1 MSILST
7 AVTAT
12 PAINAVTK
20 SLALQVEELEKRLD
34 ALEALEKIDVLNH
47 KLDRIEA
54 LEHSNKHEHSRHSNM
69 TDRSL
74 CYYHNRFGVK
84 ARKCRSPCRLSGKKR
99 QHQQVTA
106 TTTDKQDNRL
116 FYVTDRRS
124 KTRFL
129 VDTGAQVSIVSASTA
144 EKRQQPATLKLQAV
158 NGSEIDTYGIIPL
171 TLNLGMRRDFT
182 WNFIV
187 ANTPSSILGIDFL
200 RKFNLMVDS
209 KNYLLK
215 DGVTNLTIN
224 GVRTTSFSI
233 KPSIPTCPDQPFS
246 DILSSFPDL
255 INSANLTAPV
265 KHNVTHHIVT
275 SGPPVA
281 KKPRRLGPDALRR
294 AKAHFDQM
302 LKLGIVRPSSSNW
315 SSPLHMV
322 PPRKAEGEWRP
333 CGDYRGLNAATKHD
347 NYTIPHL
354 HDVASR
360 LAGTSI
366 YSKLDLVKAYN
377 QIPVEPSDV
386 PKTAIATPFGTYE
399 FVRMPFGLRNASQTF
414 QRFIDEALRGLDGV
428 YAYVDDV
435 LIASNNEEE
444 HRQHLTQVFQRL
456 QDYGIVL
463 NAKKCTFGKSQIEF
477 LGHVISKGGI
487 SPLPSK
493 VEAILKFP
501 EPKNLRQ
508 IQSFL
513 GVLNFYRR
521 FLPHC
526 AEILLPLTQLLKGQA
541 LKKPKQPIELPPEA
555 LAAFNKAKE
564 TLAKATMLAHPD
576 ESFPIHL
583 ATDASDHAIGAAL
596 HMVKENI
603 VVPLGFFSQTLSKA
617 ESAPNASTFSRE
629 LLAVHRSI
637 NHFRHLLEG
646 REFFVLTD
654 HKPLCGAFQGKRDN
668 YTPRDMRSLDFVAQY
683 TTDIRHVKGT
693 DNLVP
698 DVLSRAY
705 INLVSNKTIDMEEI
719 ARLQLQCSE
728 LAHYRQTGSLNI
740 RDHYLSASGST
751 IACDFSTGTA
761 RPFIPQPAR
770 RLVFNAIHNLAHPG
784 IKATV
789 RLMTERY
796 VWPSIKKDV
805 ANWTRQCIP
814 CQRAKVHRHNTSPIT
829 SFTPPDE
836 RFSHIHV
843 DLVGPLPVSNGFTYI
858 LTIVDRFT
866 RFPQAVPIKDITA
879 ETVAK
884 TLLESWISIFG
895 TPTTVTTDR
904 GRQFTSELIREVNR
918 ILGIHHITTTAYH
931 PIANGMVER
940 LHRRL
945 KEAIKARDDPI
956 HWSEQIPLILLSLR
970 STIKEDLHCSP
981 AELTFGTALRLP
993 AELLTPSPANAP
1005 TNKTNYAERLVQH
1018 MAKLRPAAT
1027 RPQNRPSYIEKDL
1040 ATCEFVFVRDDSIR
1054 KSLQSPYKGPFKV
1067 ITRKNKF
1074 YVLRINGK
1082 NDTVSI
1088 DRLKAAHIDPAPVAT
1103 TNQTTH
1109 NCSAT
1114 QPSTSARN
1122 LGSSHR
1128 VRFSPRV
1135 QILNPG

>member
-1 MSILST
+1 MTTHT

-12 PAINAVTK
+12 PASNAVTK

-34 ALEALEKIDVLNH
+34 ALEALEKIDVLNN
-47 KLDRIEA
+47 KLDKIEA

-69 TDRSL
+69 TGRSL

-84 ARKCRSPCRLSGKKR
+84 ARKCRSPCRLSGKR
-99 QHQQVTA
+99 QRQQVTA
-106 TTTDKQDNRL
+106 TTTDKQGSPL
-116 FYVTDRRS
+116 FYVTDRNS
-124 KTRFL
+124 KIRFL
-129 VDTGAQVSIVSASTA
+129 VDTGAQISIISATNA
-144 EKRQQPATLKLQAV
+144 DKRNHPAALKLQAV
-158 NGSEIDTYGIIPL
+158 NGSEINTYGIIPL
-171 TLNLGMRRDFT
+171 TLNLGMRREFT
-182 WNFIV
+182 WNFII
-187 ANTPSSILGIDFL
+187 ADTPSSILGIDFL
-200 RKFNLMVDS
+200 QKFDLLVDS
-209 KNYLLK
+209 RNFQLK
-215 DGVTNLTIN
+215 DAVTNLTIN
-224 GVRTTSFSI
+224 GVKTLQCSI
-233 KPSIPTCPDQPFS
+233 KPSIPPCPNQQYS
-246 DILSSFPDL
+246 DILSRFPEL
-255 INSANLTAPV
+255 LNSSNLTAPV
-265 KHNVTHHIVT
+265 KHLVTHHIVT
-275 SGPPVA
+275 SGPPVS

-302 LKLGIVRPSSSNW
+302 MKLGIVRPSSSNW

-347 NYTIPHL
+347 NYTIPHI

-377 QIPVEPSDV
+377 QIPVEPADV

-399 FVRMPFGLRNASQTF
+399 FLRMPFGLRNASQTF
-414 QRFIDEALRGLDGV
+414 QRFIDEALRGLEGV
-428 YAYVDDV
+428 YVYVDDV
-435 LIASNNEEE
+435 LIASKDEHQ
-444 HRQHLTQVFQRL
+444 HRQHLIQVFQRL

-463 NAKKCTFGKSQIEF
+463 NAQKCTLGTNKIEF
-477 LGHVISKGGI
+477 LGHIITEGGI

-501 EPKNLRQ
+501 EPSNIKQ
-508 IQSFL
+508 VQSFL

-521 FLPHC
+521 FIPHC
-526 AEILLPLTQLLKGQA
+526 ADILLPLTRLLKGQA
-541 LKKPKQPIELPPEA
+541 LKKPKQSIQLPPDAAAAFQKAKEA
-555 LAAFNKAKE
+555 LAE
-564 TLAKATMLAHPD
+564 ATMLSHPD
-576 ESFPIHL
+576 DSCPIHL

-596 HMVKENI
+596 HMVKKDTI
-603 VVPLGFFSQTLSKA
+603 VPLGFFSQTLSRPEA
-617 ESAPNASTFSRE
+617 APNASTFSRE
-629 LLAVHRSI
+629 LLAVHRGI
-637 NHFRHLLEG
+637 LHFRHLLEG
-646 REFFVLTD
+646 RDFFILTD
-654 HKPLCGAFQGKRDN
+654 HKPLCGAFTGNRDS
-668 YTPRDMRSLDFVAQY
+668 YTPRDLRSLDFISQY
-683 TTDIRHVKGT
+683 TTDVRHVKGI

-698 DVLSRAY
+698 DALSRVN
-705 INLVSNKTIDMEEI
+705 INLLTNRTVDLENI
-719 ARLQLQCSE
+719 AELQEDCPD
-728 LAHYRQTGSLNI
+728 LAYHRNNRTLDI
-740 RDHYLSASGST
+740 RDQPLPSSDKT
-751 IACDFSTGTA
+751 IACDFSTGPA
-761 RPFIPQPAR
+761 RPFIPQAAR

-796 VWPSIKKDV
+796 VWPNIKKDV

-1027 RPQNRPSYIEKDL
+1027 RPQNRPFYIEKDL
-1040 ATCEFVFVRDDSIR
+1040 ATCEFVFVRDDSVR

-1088 DRLKAAHIDPAPVAT
+1088 DRLKAAHIDPASIG
-1103 TNQTTH
+1103 TNKPMTD
-1109 NCSAT
+1109 NCNAT
-1114 QPSTSARN
+1114 QHPTSARN
-1122 LGSSHR
+1122 LRSSRR
-1128 VRFSPRV
+1128 VRFAPRV